1 MNRTWDIDE
10 LRKFIKS
17 ESSGGSSQEEIV
29 KLWENSDLSE
39 YGNGEINFLESK
51 IKLADYNTLIFTY
64 LENARGS
71 TLVESLKIKIYKT
84 AFRKVKT
91 FFILPVDNG
100 QLVRF
105 IDVETYSNKIIIN
118 NCIKYDYI
126 NKTQE
131 KETTGLIPYEIY
143 GIISNQSSIK

>member
-29 KLWENSDLSE
+29 KLWENSDVSE
-39 YGNGEINFLESK
+39 YTNGEINVL
-51 IKLADYNTLIFTY
+51 KLQNYSGLIFTY

-71 TLVESLKIKIYKT
+71 TLIEVLKIKINNT
-84 AFRKVKT
+84 TVRKVKT

-105 IDVETYSNKIIIN
+105 INVEPYNGKIIIN
-118 NCIKYDYI
+118 KCIKYDYI
-126 NKTQE
+126 NETQE
-131 KETTGLIPYEIY
+131 EEDTSLIPYEVY
-143 GIISNQSSIK
+143 GIQSSIK

>member
-1 MNRTWDIDE
+1 MDRCWDTEE
-10 LRKFIKS
+10 LRTYVKKIA
-17 ESSGGSSQEEIV
+17 GGSSSSEPV

-143 GIISNQSSIK
+143 GIK

>member
-17 ESSGGSSQEEIV
+17 EASGGSSQEEIV
-29 KLWENSDLSE
+29 KLWENSDVSE
-39 YGNGEINFLESK
+39 YTNGEINI
-51 IKLADYNTLIFTY
+51 IKLYNYSGLIFTY

-71 TLVESLKIKIYKT
+71 TLVESLKIKINKT
-84 AFRKVKT
+84 ALRKVKT

-105 IDVETYSNKIIIN
+105 IDVDAYSSKIIIN
-118 NCIKYDYI
+118 KCIKYDYI

-131 KETTGLIPYEIY
+131 EETTSLIPYEIY